1 MQGNLKWATLSWFIQ
16 WYIIYFIVEEFGAS
30 SEKKSCDKNCPEPC
44 EHVEYET
51 SFSYSAL
58 QPESFIDHLMDFLKS
73 NDTSVDRAIYEPL
86 LNMTPSERERYI
98 EWVLYYLDWY
108 LQLNEE
114 ICELMY
120 TKLPLWKRERA
131 NKQTNKQTKKLVVLQ
146 SDPANKCKLTDY
158 KMKQE
163 KNRSVLCA
171 LFAIHR
177 SLLSLQ
183 SQILLAEGGYL
194 ISRNKWR

>member
-1 MQGNLKWATLSWFIQ
+1 MQGNLLRNELIWVKFIQ

-30 SEKKSCDKNCPEPC
+30 NEKESCDKNCPEPC

-58 QPESFIDHLMDFLKS
+58 QPESFVDHLMDFLKS

-98 EWVLYYLDWY
+98 EWVLYLDWY

-114 ICELMY
+114 IRELMY
-120 TKLPLWKRERA
+120 TSKLPLWKRQGE
-131 NKQTNKQTKKLVVLQ
+131 QTNQT
-146 SDPANKCKLTDY
+146 AGC
-158 KMKQE
+158 
-163 KNRSVLCA
+163 
-171 LFAIHR
+171 FAV
-177 SLLSLQ
+177 
-183 SQILLAEGGYL
+183 
-194 ISRNKWR
+194 

>member
-1 MQGNLKWATLSWFIQ
+1 MQGNLLWNELIWVKFIQ

-30 SEKKSCDKNCPEPC
+30 SEKESCDMNCPEPC

-58 QPESFIDHLMDFLKS
+58 QPESFVGHLMDFLKS

-108 LQLNEE
+108 IQLNEE
-114 ICELMY
+114 ICELMCASQ
-120 TKLPLWKRERA
+120 LPFWEREGE
-131 NKQTNKQTKKLVVLQ
+131 QTNQKTG
-146 SDPANKCKLTDY
+146 C
-158 KMKQE
+158 
-163 KNRSVLCA
+163 
-171 LFAIHR
+171 FAF
-177 SLLSLQ
+177 
-183 SQILLAEGGYL
+183 
-194 ISRNKWR
+194 